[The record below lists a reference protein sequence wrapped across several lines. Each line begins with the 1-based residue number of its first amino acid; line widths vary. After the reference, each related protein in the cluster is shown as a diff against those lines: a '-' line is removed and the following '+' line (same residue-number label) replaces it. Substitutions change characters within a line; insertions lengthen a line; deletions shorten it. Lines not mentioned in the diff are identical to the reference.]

1 MGLLP
6 SQMASLLLFFCPCL
20 CFHYVLFFFIC
31 KPPNIKIIAFVFVL
45 SQKDKSSSPKVGLL
59 YVCWWQ
65 VWKVWVLSVSVR
77 RVCRNHLYMVSCMR
91 RCAHVCVYTLGIPA
105 CLSHSQPTVWNF
117 NTRQAPVGL
126 ETMKNAFERA
136 SFWWQLSLTT
146 LFSNTFHSA
155 FHARKDFLSSELSFC
170 RAEQNGDSF
179 LWTQVV
185 KGPQ

>member
-1 MGLLP
+1 MQGKVQTERVRDPGVRSHERPAKKYGRGPMGLLP

-105 CLSHSQPTVWNF
+105 CLSHSQPTV
-117 NTRQAPVGL
+117 
-126 ETMKNAFERA
+126 
-136 SFWWQLSLTT
+136 
-146 LFSNTFHSA
+146 
-155 FHARKDFLSSELSFC
+155 
-170 RAEQNGDSF
+170 
-179 LWTQVV
+179 
-185 KGPQ
+185 